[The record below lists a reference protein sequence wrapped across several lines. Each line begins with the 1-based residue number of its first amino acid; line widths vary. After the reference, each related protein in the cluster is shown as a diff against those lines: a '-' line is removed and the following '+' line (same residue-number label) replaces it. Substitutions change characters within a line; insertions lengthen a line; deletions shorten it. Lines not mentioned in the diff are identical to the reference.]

1 MRRRITIAILGVVI
15 GTLVLTVVGSL
26 LLVRRAGIS
35 TAENELT
42 TEAQAIG
49 GLMSSYPV
57 FTDTKV
63 VGVLRRV
70 GAFDHLR
77 IVGLSPVG
85 SVHDVPAPVVARL
98 MNVAALQ
105 SGEAVAG
112 NVGHVVFVAQPL
124 VLSLTQRQ
132 ALHDG
137 LPPSDV
143 RVLVVTRHVANP
155 VNGVD
160 YFILVAAVVLLAGI
174 AVAAVLARRISAPI
188 ERAVGATRQIAGGNL
203 DATVPINPREYPEL
217 ADLATAINTLG
228 VNLSR
233 AQGLEREFLLSVSHE
248 LRTPLTSIRGYADA
262 IADGATDDV
271 AGALSIIGSEA
282 RRLERLV
289 EDLLD
294 LARLQARQF
303 SLHTQRIDG
312 AAVARSVA
320 EGFQPEAAS
329 VGVELVAPTTPHA
342 PLWADADP
350 DRVGQVIA
358 NLIENA
364 LEVRGHAGRGRRAR
378 RRRLDRVVGVR
389 RRPRGQRDRP
399 AAHLRTALQL
409 RPRPRTQGRSRAGPR
424 HRGRIGLGHGRGGRC
439 AVTGGRRAR
448 CPHGALAASP
458 SGSGPGRAHLRR
470 VTVGRSD
477 ASAPPIPPGIGGALW
492 ASVPVAALRLP
503 TVEPQ
508 PRRSARLR
516 IGRLRTRRRR

>member
-1 MRRRITIAILGVVI
+1 MRRRITVAILGVVI

-26 LLVRRAGIS
+26 LLVWRAGIS

-70 GAFDHLR
+70 GAFDHLTL
-77 IVGLSPVG
+77 VGLSPTG
-85 SVHDVPAPVVARL
+85 SVQGVPAPVVSRL
-98 MNVAALQ
+98 LNIAALR
-105 SGEAVAG
+105 SGDAVAG

-124 VLSLTQRQ
+124 GLSLTQRQ

-137 LPPSDV
+137 LPPSDA

-160 YFILVAAVVLLAGI
+160 YFVLVAAVVLLAGV

-188 ERAVGATRQIAGGNL
+188 ERAVGATRQMASGSL
-203 DATVPINPREYPEL
+203 EATLPVDRHEYPEL

-228 VNLSR
+228 ENLSR

-271 AGALSIIGSEA
+271 PGALSIIGSEA

-289 EDLLD
+289 QDLLD

-303 SLHTQRIDG
+303 SLHTQRIDC
-312 AAVARSVA
+312 AAVARTVA

-329 VGVELVAPTTPHA
+329 VGVELVAPTTQRES
-342 PLWADADP
+342 LWADADP

-364 LEVRGHAGRGRRAR
+364 LKFATARVEVGAHGVGDWIALWVSDDGPGVSSADLPHIFERHYSS
-378 RRRLDRVVGVR
+378 DRVQGRKAGVGLGLTIVAELASAMDAVVDAQSPVDNEQGAR
-389 RRPRGQRDRP
+389 MVLWMHRRP
-399 AAHLRTALQL
+399 
-409 RPRPRTQGRSRAGPR
+409 
-424 HRGRIGLGHGRGGRC
+424 
-439 AVTGGRRAR
+439 
-448 CPHGALAASP
+448 SP
-458 SGSGPGRAHLRR
+458 DQAEHE
-470 VTVGRSD
+470 
-477 ASAPPIPPGIGGALW
+477 
-492 ASVPVAALRLP
+492 LP
-503 TVEPQ
+503 TDETPSDG
-508 PRRSARLR
+508 PTPALP
-516 IGRLRTRRRR
+516 LYPPE